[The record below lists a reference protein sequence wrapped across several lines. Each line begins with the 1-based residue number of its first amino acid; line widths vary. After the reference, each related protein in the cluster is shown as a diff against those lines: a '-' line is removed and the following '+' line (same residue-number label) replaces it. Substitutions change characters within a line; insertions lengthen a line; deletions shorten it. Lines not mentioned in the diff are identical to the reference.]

1 MQAKRKNLEELLM
14 TFSLQS
20 ATKKDFEQ
28 YISILRSKQGTVVN
42 RYFQKVETFI
52 IKNYN
57 NGFGDYT
64 KSVLEKEDLELLQ
77 IFDLLYSNSLDL
89 LTFLEK
95 YFFKLGISKLQSKEL
110 SIINKKLSDLED
122 IHSQNQISIK
132 LLFYLLLIYLLKENK
147 LMDIEKDIEAI
158 IDLLFS
164 NETLLC
170 KNIKKTIFQNETI

>member
-28 YISILRSKQGTVVN
+28 FISILRSKSGTVVN
-42 RYFQKVETFI
+42 GYFQKVETFI

-57 NGFGDYT
+57 NGFGDYI

-95 YFFKLGISKLQSKEL
+95 YFFKLGVSKLQSKEL
-110 SIINKKLSDLED
+110 KKIL
-122 IHSQNQISIK
+122 
-132 LLFYLLLIYLLKENK
+132 
-147 LMDIEKDIEAI
+147 
-158 IDLLFS
+158 
-164 NETLLC
+164 
-170 KNIKKTIFQNETI
+170 

>member
-1 MQAKRKNLEELLM
+1 MQAKRKNLEELFM
-14 TFSLQS
+14 TFSIHN

-132 LLFYLLLIYLLKENK
+132 LLFYL
-147 LMDIEKDIEAI
+147 
-158 IDLLFS
+158 
-164 NETLLC
+164 
-170 KNIKKTIFQNETI
+170 